1 MPLDTDTDYVQGIL
15 VESYQDRLMRIMRQI
30 EQRQSERPRQLT
42 GDHRDMEW
50 GELDGSLDQ

>member
-1 MPLDTDTDYVQGIL
+1 MPLDTDTDYVPGIA
-15 VESYQDRLMRIMRQI
+15 VESYQDRLMCIMRQI

-50 GELDGSLDQ
+50 GELDGSLD

>member
-1 MPLDTDTDYVQGIL
+1 MPLDTDTDYVQGIQ

-50 GELDGSLDQ
+50 GELDGSLD